1 MKRIGVT
8 GGAGFI
14 GSNLC
19 KKLISLDFEVRI
31 LDDFSTGNLSNLSGY
46 NIDVRRGSICDR
58 NAISD
63 FVKDLDFVFH
73 LAALGSVP
81 RSISNPRATFE
92 VNVSGSLEVLE
103 ALREQEIP
111 SVFISSSSVY
121 GDSNES
127 PKVETNIGKPLS
139 PYAASKASMERMI
152 EAYRSSFNLNIMT
165 FRLFNVFGPFQR
177 FDHEYSA
184 VIPKWI
190 NQALRGQ
197 SISIF
202 GDGNITR
209 DFTYVEEVT
218 NVLSQSLFK
227 THLFQEMEVINLAFG
242 REVNLNLIAKMTKD
256 FFPNIEIHH
265 GPKRTSDILNST
277 SCPKK
282 LFEYF
287 PNIQEVPFHESFS
300 KTVDWV
306 TATFKENTHDS
317 KTTI

>member
-1 MKRIGVT
+1 MRRIGVT

-31 LDDFSTGNLSNLSGY
+31 LDDFSTGLLDNLAGY
-46 NIDVRRGSICDR
+46 DFDVRRGSICDR
-58 NAISD
+58 KAISD
-63 FVKDLDFVFH
+63 FFKGLDFVFH
-73 LAALGSVP
+73 LAARGSVP

-92 VNVSGSLEVLE
+92 VNVAGSLEVLE
-103 ALREQEIP
+103 AVREQEIP

-121 GDSNES
+121 GDSNYS
-127 PKVETNIGKPLS
+127 PKVETEIGKPLS
-139 PYAASKASMERMI
+139 PYAASKACMERMV
-152 EAYRSSFNLNIMT
+152 EAYRNSFDLDIMT

-197 SISIF
+197 NINIF

-227 THLFQEMEVINLAFG
+227 THLFKEMEVINLAFG
-242 REVNLNLIAKMTKD
+242 REINLNLIAKMTKD
-256 FFPNIEIHH
+256 FFPHVEIHH
-265 GPKRTSDILNST
+265 GPKRTSDIMNST

-287 PNIQEVPFHESFS
+287 PNIQKEHFHESFS
-300 KTVDWV
+300 KTVGWITSTV
-306 TATFKENTHDS
+306 NNIAPHS
-317 KTTI
+317 

>member
-19 KKLISLDFEVRI
+19 KKLVTLDFEVRI
-31 LDDFSTGNLSNLSGY
+31 LDDFSTGLLDNLSGY
-46 NIDVRRGSICDR
+46 DFDVRIGSICDR
-58 NAISD
+58 KAVSD
-63 FVKDLDFVFH
+63 FFKDLDFVFH

-92 VNVSGSLEVLE
+92 VNVAGSLEVLE
-103 ALREQEIP
+103 AVREQEIP

-121 GDSNES
+121 GDSNYS
-127 PKVETNIGKPLS
+127 PKVETKIGKPLS
-139 PYAASKASMERMI
+139 PYAASKASMERMV
-152 EAYRSSFNLNIMT
+152 EAYRNSFDLDIMT

-177 FDHEYSA
+177 FDHEYAA

-197 SISIF
+197 NINIF

-242 REVNLNLIAKMTKD
+242 REIDLNLIAKMTKD
-256 FFPNIEIHH
+256 FFPHVEIHH
-265 GPKRTSDILNST
+265 GPKRTSDIMNST

-282 LFEYF
+282 LIEYF
-287 PNIQEVPFHESFS
+287 PNIQKVHFHESFS
-300 KTVDWV
+300 KTVDWIMSTV
-306 TATFKENTHDS
+306 NNIAPH
-317 KTTI
+317 